1 MNKKRTSI
9 LSDLERNYKD
19 TKSISKSIDL
29 SAIENDVNP
38 HQIYDKLMKNVD
50 TAPEDNT
57 SEKIS
62 VGDIV
67 SLIGKD
73 DNNQYEIINIS
84 NKDYI
89 VLKNID
95 TDQVIQK
102 SYNEIKPVMENIDMA
117 KKQINETQYTVSIS
131 DLNTTDANA
140 LSQMMSAAAQAD
152 SGSAGVGGLDMT
164 STPELPMPSMGE
176 EPVIEPSL
184 DEPVMGD
191 DMGMADMDSDE
202 PSFED
207 SDLEGLDDDL
217 PSEVENPLN
226 NPEMDDEVENDF
238 DMEAGMDDEPVDDI
252 EFDEEIEP
260 TEDELEMDIEEPVE
274 NDLEINE
281 SKEDNAKLYSDDKL
295 ARYEDTFGKDEE
307 NSFFVADANDEYIKG
322 GFKTENE
329 AQEWI
334 WDYCN
339 KNDLDPNDY
348 IVYDELEMDRFN
360 DDESDEEIDED
371 ILLPSET
378 KDETFNAKKKLE
390 DDKDEESERISEEME
405 KLINSILENSGAK
418 TEQEVYAE
426 EITEED
432 EGEKSIDEEIEEAL
446 KNAGVAIEEATV
458 KPTIV
463 TDESTFANKP
473 NKATKP
479 EDEKEPKVKEVS
491 TSEFGAEASE
501 PFHCPS
507 MKCEAVAPKEKIKQI
522 FETAKVR
529 YSKTDKSEWN
539 SLDRRYITKLI
550 ENGCGYQR
558 ASKIILEAKKR

>member
-19 TKSISKSIDL
+19 TKSISKSVDL

-50 TAPEDNT
+50 SIPEDST

-67 SLIGKD
+67 SLNGKD

-95 TDQVIQK
+95 TDEVIQK

-176 EPVIEPSL
+176 EPVMEPSL

-207 SDLEGLDDDL
+207 SDLEGIDDNL
-217 PSEVENPLN
+217 PSEVENPLD
-226 NPEMDDEVENDF
+226 NPEMGDEVDDNF
-238 DMEAGMDDEPVDDI
+238 NMEAGMGDEPVDDI

-260 TEDELEMDIEEPVE
+260 TEDELEMDIEEPVDDSE
-274 NDLEINE
+274 IIESDEPLEEAYNG
-281 SKEDNAKLYSDDKL
+281 S
-295 ARYEDTFGKDEE
+295 YETIKRDYLNGDMSDEE
-307 NSFFVADANDEYIKG
+307 AISALLDCGEAANDE
-322 GFKTENE
+322 E
-329 AQEWI
+329 AIDILNGMDDEEYSE
-334 WDYCN
+334 D
-339 KNDLDPNDY
+339 DS
-348 IVYDELEMDRFN
+348 ELE
-360 DDESDEEIDED
+360 ED
-371 ILLPSET
+371 ILLPKET
-378 KDETFNAKKKLE
+378 EDETFNAKKKLE
-390 DDKDEESERISEEME
+390 DEDKESERISEEME

-432 EGEKSIDEEIEEAL
+432 EGEKSIDEEIAEAL
-446 KNAGVAIEEATV
+446 KNAGVEIKEATV

>member
-67 SLIGKD
+67 SLNGKD

-95 TDQVIQK
+95 TDEVIQK

-176 EPVIEPSL
+176 EPVMEPSL

-207 SDLEGLDDDL
+207 SDLEGIDDDL

-226 NPEMDDEVENDF
+226 SPEMDDEVGNDF
-238 DMEAGMDDEPVDDI
+238 DMESGMDDEPVDDI

-260 TEDELEMDIEEPVE
+260 TEDELEMDIEEPVDDSE
-274 NDLEINE
+274 IIESEKPLEEAYNGTYETIKRDYLNGDMSDEEAISALLDCGEAANE
-281 SKEDNAKLYSDDKL
+281 EEAIDILNGMDDEGWSEDGSELYSDDKL
-295 ARYEDTFGKDEE
+295 ARYEDTFGKD
-307 NSFFVADANDEYIKG
+307 
-322 GFKTENE
+322 
-329 AQEWI
+329 
-334 WDYCN
+334 
-339 KNDLDPNDY
+339 
-348 IVYDELEMDRFN
+348 DELE
-360 DDESDEEIDED
+360 ED

-446 KNAGVAIEEATV
+446 KNAGVTIEEATV